1 MLSYIALARRPAAF
15 RSVTGIGPEDFDA
28 LLADFIGAQAD
39 RRRAATRTKR
49 GAPRRRA
56 YGAGHPPALDD
67 RHRLLMALA
76 WLRLYPTYEVLGLLF
91 GLDRGN
97 AHRNAEDV
105 LTTLAAMGTFP
116 FERPPADRAKLGSVV
131 AVMDAFP
138 QVRLVIDAKEQR
150 VERPRG
156 EARQRPFY
164 SGKKR
169 CHTIKTQVAVAPDGR
184 VGAVSLSVPGGAW
197 HDLTL
202 LRGSGLLDRL
212 DADADEGAMLDKGYV
227 GVRGDRPD
235 LPLFLPHRARRG
247 RPLDDEQKGDNR
259 LIARYRIVV
268 EHTLAQ
274 MGRYQALRQVW
285 RSDVPRHSRAIRAVA
300 VLVDRRTRAVPLKTY
315 AVA

>member
-1 MLSYIALARRPAAF
+1 MLSYAALTRRPAAF
-15 RSVTGIGPEDFDA
+15 RSVTGMGPADFDA
-28 LLADFIGAQAD
+28 LLDDFRAAQAE

-49 GAPRRRA
+49 GTTRA
-56 YGAGHPPALDD
+56 RAAGAGHPHALDD
-67 RHRLLMALA
+67 RHRLLLALA

-105 LTTLAAMGTFP
+105 LTTLAAIDTFA
-116 FERPPADRAKLGSVV
+116 FERPIADRRKLGSVA

-138 QVRLVIDAKEQR
+138 QVRLVIDAKEPR

-156 EARQRPFY
+156 EARQKPY
-164 SGKKR
+164 DSGKKR
-169 CHTIKTQVAVAPDGR
+169 CHTIKTQVAVMPDGR
-184 VGAVSLSVPGGAW
+184 VGALSLSVPGGAW

-202 LRGSGLLDRL
+202 LRKSGLLDRL

-227 GVRGDRPD
+227 GVRKDRPE
-235 LPLFLPHRARRG
+235 LPLFLPHRACRG
-247 RPLDDEQKGDNR
+247 RPLTDEQKGDNR

-274 MGRYQALRQVW
+274 MGRYQALKQVW

-300 VLVDRRTRAVPLKTY
+300 VLVDRRTRALPLKTY

>member
-1 MLSYIALARRPAAF
+1 MLSYAALARRPAAF
-15 RSVTGIGPEDFDA
+15 RSVTGMAPEDFDA
-28 LLADFIGAQAD
+28 LLNDFLAAQAG
-39 RRRAATRTKR
+39 RRRDSARTKR

-56 YGAGHPPALDD
+56 YGAGHPHALDD

-97 AHRNAEDV
+97 AHRSAEDV

-116 FERPPADRAKLGSVV
+116 FERPPSDRQKLGTVA

-138 QVRLVIDAKEQR
+138 QVKLVIDAKEQR

-156 EARQRPFY
+156 ESRQKPFY

-169 CHTIKTQVAVAPDGR
+169 CHTIKTQVAVTPEGR
-184 VGAVSLSVPGGAW
+184 LGAVSVSVPGGAW

-212 DADADEGAMLDKGYV
+212 DADADEGAMLDRGYV
-227 GVRGDRPD
+227 GVRKDRPE
-235 LPLFLPHRARRG
+235 LPLFLPQRAGRG
-247 RPLDDEQKGDNR
+247 RPLDAEQAEDNR

-285 RSDVPRHSRAIRAVA
+285 RGDVPRHSRAIRAVA
-300 VLVDRRTRAVPLKTY
+300 VLVDRRVGAVPLKTY
-315 AVA
+315 AA